1 MNKDKV
7 ILHVRNRHGIRMGR
21 CCMSCAYK
29 MCTKE
34 QKLRRCALDGIVHRR
49 CHVCHDWEMS
59 RAMQGAGASGGL
71 IKKREYLMYILA
83 IRVEEQKSLTPNP
96 SPVGEGNLSVGEGNI
111 KQIERKSVEEI
122 REEFE
127 KEHDSI
133 YLRF

>member
-59 RAMQGAGASGGL
+59 RTMQGAGASGGL
-71 IKKREYLMYILA
+71 IKKREYLMYVLA
-83 IRVEEQKSLTPNP
+83 IRVEEQ
-96 SPVGEGNLSVGEGNI
+96 EQE
-111 KQIERKSVEEI
+111 IEKEFCKSVEEI

-127 KEHDSI
+127 KKCGSI
-133 YLRF
+133 YIRF